1 MSKKPA
7 RYPDRF
13 TVMPQIDLGRITDI
27 ISPQS
32 PGEFRVSVRRPDDL
46 LVFDLVFENLQL
58 VPGNPAHLV
67 KKEPNAPAYF
77 IVDFPP
83 QSFGEEAFLEA
94 PAENGASFPKESD
107 GTTEEVIEVSNK
119 DNYPKKNVNLQGYEE
134 EKPSHFPLAYVRMA
148 GRSRVAFSMPAT
160 ETTLQYTLLDI
171 LKAFRTWP
179 MQLDIGALPEPDPLL
194 HGLEG
199 NVLKLGRDWL
209 KSITKSQS
217 WTNIHSS
224 LNNMFEARGG
234 KEARQIIEAS
244 AQRLYKHATEKLA
257 IGAKEDL
264 SQVLHIIMQG
274 ELSWLESQLQQLR
287 GSNGRDL
294 IMAALSLTTTENLAV
309 SNKKFVLGINDVRA
323 IPFVPVNFAPHEPP
337 RDVTAL
343 ELPYRLILS
352 PVSPARWLHQDG
364 PVTHNDRTE
373 LWHTRLTTSKEDFG
387 PDNASN
393 VRAIWSEDYRLDE
406 EEMFSVLKSP
416 SLLRMSLDCLDR
428 KMLVKLMS
436 GFNEKT
442 GGKPYKPLSSRAERL
457 HLTALGALLDVEG
470 NWPAHRPDEIDLQQ
484 WRHLST
490 LGRDHYVRV
499 VYAGYLCPFGHAAS
513 LIKVTERKFESI
525 TDSGADA
532 KKRVAALRQRFFLIV
547 RERVRRYNGDAV
559 GHVFNGNN
567 FPFTQVEILTRVT
580 PTLLEP
586 GVGVSALKKA
596 GAEIYDPKV
605 VPRMVFWPMI
615 PGADPDSAQNFLFQV
630 VATDLTGNRVTFAM
644 PLLFVSETANKINK
658 KIEQIMAAYN
668 GEEESR
674 RQADLG
680 GATVCFAPF
689 DPTDESSDVKGDP
702 RLSTQSMIYA
712 AGNLLNPI
720 NDAPNFYP
728 ETDSAWVGIRP
739 IQKLFG
745 QPNAISQV
753 TYPLVYKENG
763 LGPANKGMLFLI
775 LINKAHKLEFGGES
789 SQAKSDAVGALASP
803 QMTILGLSKTIG
815 PVSGEIPGDMT
826 IADNVESNLANI
838 TSDTFKPDDF
848 FKDATILGG
857 ISLSEILA
865 EVKPLTSDAVPKM
878 LSRESADKTKLYT
891 TFNWKTEI
899 KNSDLLSL
907 FIPNADKDRPTIFE
921 INSNVTTALKEPS
934 DSSYEATAHLDNFK
948 INLFG
953 FIIIWFEEL
962 KFSAKKG
969 QKPDVTVN
977 LKSGEEAEAVQ
988 FGGPLEFVNTLRT
1001 YIPSNGFSDP
1011 PGLTITPS
1019 GLNASYSLDL
1029 PVLNIGIFS
1038 LSGASL
1044 GAAFCLPFDSNPAS
1058 VRFNF
1063 SERQHPFSLTVS
1075 LLGGGGF
1082 FAIGVSSRGVQ
1093 EIEAALEFGAAV
1105 AIDLGV
1111 ASGGVEIKAGVYF
1124 HWLETVPDNGSV
1136 DFAGYIRLQGEL
1148 SVLGIISASL
1158 TFNLQLAY
1166 HKEGGSS
1173 IVWGEA
1179 TLIVEIEVLF
1189 FSADV
1194 SVHCRRDFAGS
1205 DSDPKFIELI
1215 PEQITWDEY
1224 CDAFADE
1231 VPA

>member
-1 MSKKPA
+1 MSKQPA

-13 TVMPQIDLGRITDI
+13 TVKSQIDLGRITDI
-27 ISPQS
+27 IIPQS

-58 VPGNPAHLV
+58 VSGNPAHLV
-67 KKEPNAPAYF
+67 KKDPNAPAYF

-83 QSFGEEAFLEA
+83 QSFGEEAFLEES
-94 PAENGASFPKESD
+94 ENDVSFPKESD

-119 DNYPKKNVNLQGYEE
+119 DNYPKKNVNLQGDEE
-134 EKPSHFPLAYVRMA
+134 MPSHFPLAYVRMA

-179 MQLDIGALPEPDPLL
+179 MQLDINALPEPDPLP

-217 WTNIHSS
+217 WTNMHTS
-224 LNNMFEARGG
+224 LNSMLEARGG
-234 KEARQIIEAS
+234 KEARETIEAS
-244 AQRLYKHATEKLA
+244 AQRLYKYATANLA
-257 IGAKEDL
+257 IGAKQEM
-264 SQVLHIIMQG
+264 SQVLHVTMQG
-274 ELSWLESQLQQLR
+274 ELRWLESQLQQLS
-287 GSNGRDL
+287 GSDGRDL
-294 IMAALSLTTTENLAV
+294 IMAALSLTTTEKLAA

-337 RDVTAL
+337 LDVTAL

-406 EEMFSVLKSP
+406 EDLFSFLTPPPSP
-416 SLLRMSLDCLDR
+416 FRMSLDCLDR

-470 NWPAHRPDEIDLQQ
+470 NWSAQRPDEIDLQQ

-525 TDSGADA
+525 TDGGAGA
-532 KKRVAALRQRFFLIV
+532 KKRVAVLRQRFFLIV
-547 RERVRRYNGDAV
+547 RERVRKYNGDAV
-559 GHVFNGNN
+559 GHVSHGNN
-567 FPFTQVEILTRVT
+567 FPFTEVEILTHVT
-580 PTLLEP
+580 PKLLEP
-586 GVGVSALKKA
+586 GVGVSALKKD
-596 GAEIYDPKV
+596 GAVIYDAKV

-615 PGADPDSAQNFLFQV
+615 PGTDPEPAQFQI
-630 VATDLTGNRVTFAM
+630 VATDLIGNRVTFAM
-644 PLLFVSETANKINK
+644 PLLFVSETANKIDE
-658 KIEQIMAAYN
+658 KIKQIMAAYN
-668 GEEESR
+668 GEKESR

-702 RLSTQSMIYA
+702 RLPTERMTYA
-712 AGNLLNPI
+712 AGNLKKPSD
-720 NDAPNFYP
+720 DAPNFYP
-728 ETDSAWVGIRP
+728 ETDSARVGIRP
-739 IQKLFG
+739 VQRLFG

-753 TYPLVYKENG
+753 TYPPVYKENG
-763 LGPANKGMLFLI
+763 LGEGNKGMLFLI
-775 LINKAHKLEFGGES
+775 LINKMHKLEFGGES
-789 SQAKSDAVGALASP
+789 NQAKSDTVGALASP

-815 PVSGEIPGDMT
+815 PVSGEIPDDVT
-826 IADNVESNLANI
+826 DSAKVQSKLDNIINDKFTPN
-838 TSDTFKPDDF
+838 DF

-857 ISLSEILA
+857 ISLSEILE
-865 EVKPLTSDAVPKM
+865 EVNSLTSPAVPKM
-878 LSRESADKTKLYT
+878 LSRESSDKQILYT
-891 TFNWKTEI
+891 TFNWETEI
-899 KNSDLLSL
+899 KNGDLLSL
-907 FIPNADKDRPTIFE
+907 FIPKADGDHPTMFKMD
-921 INSNVTTALKEPS
+921 SNITTALKEPNES
-934 DSSYEATAHLDNFK
+934 YYEATAHLENFK

-953 FIIIWFEEL
+953 FIIIWFEDL

-977 LKSGEEAEAVQ
+977 LRSGEDAVQ
-988 FGGPLEFVNTLRT
+988 FGGPLEFVNTLRR

-1011 PGLTITPS
+1011 PGLAITPS

-1029 PVLNIGIFS
+1029 PVINVGIFS

-1082 FAIGVSSRGVQ
+1082 FAIGVSTRGVQ

-1124 HWLETVPDNGSV
+1124 HWLETVPNKGSV

-1148 SVLGIISASL
+1148 SILGIISASL

-1166 HKEGGSS
+1166 HKEEGGSS

-1194 SVHCRRDFAGS
+1194 SVHCRREFAGS
-1205 DSDPKFIELI
+1205 DPDPKFIDLI
-1215 PEQITWDEY
+1215 PDETTWNEY